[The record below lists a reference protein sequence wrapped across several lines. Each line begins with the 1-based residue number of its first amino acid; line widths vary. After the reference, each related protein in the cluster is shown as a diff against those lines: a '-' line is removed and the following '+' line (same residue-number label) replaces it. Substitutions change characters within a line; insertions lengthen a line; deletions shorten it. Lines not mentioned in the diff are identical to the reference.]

1 MWKDAGSGVQGR
13 IGARRPAG
21 RRAAFTLLELLVA
34 IAIISVL
41 VAVAFLGTHH
51 AYSYIKKS
59 SAQQQMTLIATA
71 IDQYKDFWPAW
82 KYGNTPVADKGWPDF
97 IPGRLFLSTANTGP
111 FGVIAGF
118 NDKVTFD
125 LDGPNSG
132 INYGPNGDMLVSE
145 GDVEHAA
152 ECLAY
157 ALTAKSGKGPY
168 IKDEMKGN
176 LQTAHDKEFYPNMT
190 GSAGGQPRGE
200 FVDPWG
206 TPIRYFWVFREPNLA
221 TPRGFLPVITA
232 NSNDANFR
240 VANGFVLESA
250 GPDKKFG
257 NIWKVNPSTQ
267 EIQDAAD
274 NITITP

>member
-1 MWKDAGSGVQGR
+1 MWKDAGSGVQGKVL
-13 IGARRPAG
+13 ARRPSA
-21 RRAAFTLLELLVA
+21 RRAAFTLLEILVA
-34 IAIISVL
+34 IAIISIL
-41 VAVAFLGTHH
+41 VAVAFFGTSH
-51 AYSYIKKS
+51 AYAFIKKS
-59 SAQQQMTLIATA
+59 SAQQQMTLIASA

-82 KYGNTPVADKGWPDF
+82 KYGNIPVADKGWPDF
-97 IPGRLFLSTANTGP
+97 IPGRLFATGGNGP
-111 FGVIAGF
+111 FNTVNGF
-118 NDKVTFD
+118 NDKITFD

-132 INYGPNGDMLVSE
+132 ISYTPTGDMEVDE

-176 LQTAHDKEFYPNMT
+176 LQTAHDGEFYPNLS
-190 GSAGGQPRGE
+190 GGNGGQLRGE

-206 TPIRYFWVFREPNLA
+206 TPIRYFWVYRDPQL
-221 TPRGFLPVITA
+221 PSYKGYLPVTTA
-232 NSNDANFR
+232 DSSNANFR

-257 NIWKVNPSTQ
+257 NVWKANPSTQ

>member
-1 MWKDAGSGVQGR
+1 MWKDAGGSVQGR
-13 IGARRPAG
+13 VLARKPSA
-21 RRAAFTLLELLVA
+21 RRAAFTLLEILVA

-41 VAVAFLGTHH
+41 VAVAFFGTSQ
-51 AYSYIKKS
+51 AYAYIKKS
-59 SAQQQMTLIATA
+59 SAQQQMTLIASA

-82 KYGNTPVADKGWPDF
+82 KYGSIPVADKGWPDF
-97 IPGRLFLSTANTGP
+97 VPGRLFASGVFPGP
-111 FGVIAGF
+111 FNVVSGF
-118 NDKVTFD
+118 NDKLTFD
-125 LDGPNSG
+125 LEGPNSG
-132 INYGPNGDMLVSE
+132 ISYTPTGDMEVIE

-168 IKDEMKGN
+168 IKDEMKGI
-176 LQTAHDKEFYPNMT
+176 LQTAHEGEFYPNLT
-190 GSAGGQPRGE
+190 GGNGGQLRGE

-206 TPIRYFWVFREPNLA
+206 TPIRYFWVYREPNLA
-221 TPRGFLPVITA
+221 TPRGFLPVVTA
-232 NSNDANFR
+232 ISNDPNFR

-257 NIWKVNPSTQ
+257 NQWKVNPTTQ
-267 EIQDAAD
+267 EINDSLD